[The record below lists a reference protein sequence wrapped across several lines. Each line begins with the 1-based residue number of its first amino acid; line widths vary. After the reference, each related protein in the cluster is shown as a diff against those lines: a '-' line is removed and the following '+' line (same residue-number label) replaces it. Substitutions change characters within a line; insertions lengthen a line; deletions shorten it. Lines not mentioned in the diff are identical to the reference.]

1 MTKPVSVDENSFD
14 QVVLQSDKPVLADLW
29 AAWCQP
35 CLMIAPTLD
44 ELAEEYSDKIK
55 FVKVDIDQNPK
66 IAAKYGIMS
75 IPALLLFKNGA
86 PVNQIIGLRPKA
98 ELKRILDTVVE

>member
-1 MTKPVSVDENSFD
+1 
-14 QVVLQSDKPVLADLW
+14 
-29 AAWCQP
+29 
-35 CLMIAPTLD
+35 MIAPTLD

-75 IPALLLFKNGA
+75 IPALLLFNNGA
-86 PVNQIIGLRPKA
+86 PIGQIIGLRPKA

>member
-29 AAWCQP
+29 ATWCRP

-75 IPALLLFKNGA
+75 IPALLLFNGGA
-86 PVNQIIGLRPKA
+86 PIGQIIGLRPKA